1 MQNPARHASLVAYAA
16 MLYTCS
22 VRATDEKPILA
33 FYVLSPEKI
42 EVGRFI
48 NTKAFPKLGH
58 IAAKPALVITPL
70 KEARLFKQPG
80 DQPNILITPQS
91 NQVEQLADFTS
102 RNVGKKLLLMLGNEP
117 LIAPRV
123 LKKIR
128 TPALQ
133 ISLSEEK
140 KRTRI
145 LKALKQLIEKPKH

>member
-1 MQNPARHASLVAYAA
+1 M
-16 MLYTCS
+16 
-22 VRATDEKPILA
+22 
-33 FYVLSPEKI
+33 
-42 EVGRFI
+42 
-48 NTKAFPKLGH
+48 
-58 IAAKPALVITPL
+58 ITPL
-70 KEARLFKQPG
+70 KEARPIKRAG
-80 DQPNILITPQS
+80 DRPNILITLQD

-102 RNVGKKLLLMLGNEP
+102 KNVGKKFLLMLGNEP

>member
-1 MQNPARHASLVAYAA
+1 MTHSTWRACLITFSVLSLA
-16 MLYTCS
+16 LS
-22 VRATDEKPILA
+22 VWADEKPTLA
-33 FYVLSPEKI
+33 FYVVSPEKI
-42 EVGRFI
+42 EGGRFI
-48 NTKAFPKLGH
+48 DTKAFPKLGH

-70 KEARLFKQPG
+70 KEARLIKRPS
-80 DQPNILITPQS
+80 DRPHILITLHDKHV
-91 NQVEQLADFTS
+91 NQLADFTGK
-102 RNVGKKLLLMLGNEP
+102 NVGKKILLMLGNES

-123 LKKIR
+123 VEKIR

>member
-16 MLYTCS
+16 MLHTCS

-42 EVGRFI
+42 EGGRFI

-80 DQPNILITPQS
+80 DQPNILITLQS

-102 RNVGKKLLLMLGNEP
+102 KNVGKKFLLMLGNEP

>member
-1 MQNPARHASLVAYAA
+1 M
-16 MLYTCS
+16 
-22 VRATDEKPILA
+22 
-33 FYVLSPEKI
+33 SPEKT
-42 EVGRFI
+42 EGGRFI

-80 DQPNILITPQS
+80 DQPNILITLQS
-91 NQVEQLADFTS
+91 NQVDQLTDFTS
-102 RNVGKKLLLMLGNEP
+102 KNIGKKILLMLGKEP

-123 LKKIR
+123 LEKIR